1 MCAQWRRA
9 TPIFFLYFDFRR
21 FFACGLEGWWMDW
34 PGRAGW
40 PAAHACGAPRRRDAA
55 PVAHP
60 AAALT
65 LTMLALTGRALLRR
79 R

>member
-1 MCAQWRRA
+1 
-9 TPIFFLYFDFRR
+9 
-21 FFACGLEGWWMDW
+21 MDW

-60 AAALT
+60 AAAFIIP
-65 LTMLALTGRALLRR
+65 MLALTGRAPLRR